1 MWLLSAGKEPEQ
13 NVVIWDVETGAA
25 LTSGT
30 TSQPVI
36 DLAWCTHTPLPAF
49 VTLSKVL
56 SHSVIKPLLRCA
68 EHLPQELHSGL
79 LWGNYLQTNP
89 MAHSSV
95 CRASHTLA
103 HPSDLKLDKGCRA
116 LLFLSGLTAVSC
128 VGLRPGDPSL

>member
-36 DLAWCTHTPLPAF
+36 DLAWRTHTPLPAF

-79 LWGNYLQTNP
+79 LWGN
-89 MAHSSV
+89 
-95 CRASHTLA
+95 LA
-103 HPSDLKLDKGCRA
+103 PLPADKFDGT
-116 LLFLSGLTAVSC
+116 FISLSGFTS
-128 VGLRPGDPSL
+128 PGTSIRLKA